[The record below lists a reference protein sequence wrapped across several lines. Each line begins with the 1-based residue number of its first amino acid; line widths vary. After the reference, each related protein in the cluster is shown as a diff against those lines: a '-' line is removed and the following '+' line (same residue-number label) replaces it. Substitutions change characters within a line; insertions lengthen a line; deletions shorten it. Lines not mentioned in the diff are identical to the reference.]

1 MRAPIISVL
10 SYSKISSHTRSEQRA
25 ISVRKQLDALTIQHA
40 LTSRQLS
47 SASKELD
54 ETKQLLAVQ
63 RELCSANRESLRDL
77 GDRLGS
83 EIISRERT
91 EAHLAISQAALFT
104 AAAENSA
111 LKEQLTVAQSNSSVF
126 ERERNAIWT
135 ALSSVRSTLNPDFEE
150 FNCRADDFQS
160 RVDSFAAQ
168 VASRL
173 PPPWAPP
180 VLPLL
185 DLENDE
191 QIVELEIANQAYA
204 EDLRSARKAYL
215 DSHRQNLADQLK
227 IEQLSAEIERLQT
240 ALTRQGT

>member
-1 MRAPIISVL
+1 M
-10 SYSKISSHTRSEQRA
+10 
-25 ISVRKQLDALTIQHA
+25 
-40 LTSRQLS
+40 
-47 SASKELD
+47 
-54 ETKQLLAVQ
+54 
-63 RELCSANRESLRDL
+63 RDL

-150 FNCRADDFQS
+150 FNCRADDFQL

-215 DSHRQNLADQLK
+215 DSHRQNQADKLK
-227 IEQLSAEIERLQT
+227 IEELSVEIERLQT
-240 ALTRQGT
+240 ALTQRGT